1 MHNDGNLLSLQ
12 EGPTPTVT
20 DHWKTQD
27 TKASKL
33 CRIVQTLVKGCIR
46 FICSRPLFLESI
58 GYSILVFAVDQ
69 QCRKDY
75 NQRLIIS
82 EGKGRNFIL
91 DLYFQWRPA
100 VSACHPFPKYLL
112 SSKDGSQK
120 LTSHIHILIYSGES
134 IISMCEYVCLQKGK
148 SPLRG
153 YFSKIYLF
161 NCFILSIL
169 DNLKIF
175 AALLGCI

>member
-1 MHNDGNLLSLQ
+1 M
-12 EGPTPTVT
+12 
-20 DHWKTQD
+20 
-27 TKASKL
+27 
-33 CRIVQTLVKGCIR
+33 
-46 FICSRPLFLESI
+46 
-58 GYSILVFAVDQ
+58 
-69 QCRKDY
+69 
-75 NQRLIIS
+75 IIS

-175 AALLGCI
+175 AALLGCIWCIINYLFLMFTIWWLLTCMCDINIYLFTVGIGSSK